1 MKTGLRPIDG
11 RYYYFDP
18 KTGAAKQGFIE
29 FEVGMRYFY
38 GGGTY
43 AMATGWHTSPEGEKR
58 YFDPKT
64 GVMSKAK
71 KKLTETGIIS
81 ANRWCCQRRMAE

>member
-81 ANRWCCQRRMAE
+81 AKSMVLPKADG